1 MTLGDTFNFTGST
14 LYEKRLT
21 QLDVRFTK
29 ILRVGGSR
37 IRAWFDIFNIFNHVS
52 ATNLVAN
59 YTAPGLPYPRVAQVM
74 GGRLFKFG
82 GHDVPQRHGGGTDL
96 RADDLEPASDG
107 LGRIGHLGI
116 AQALSQIRAFGHC

>member
-82 GHDVPQRHGGGTDL
+82 GQYD
-96 RADDLEPASDG
+96 
-107 LGRIGHLGI
+107 
-116 AQALSQIRAFGHC
+116 F